1 MFNALNGLEIKIKT
15 ALFNNGIKM
24 DVIKTNADR
33 NGYRFV
39 NPYTNV
45 ELEDMVTEI
54 VDKTRSYQHQKQETS
69 IKKTFD
75 IDEWL

>member
-24 DVIKTNADR
+24 DVIKANADR

-39 NPYTNV
+39 NSYTDV
-45 ELEDMVTEI
+45 EFEDMETEI
-54 VDKTRSYQHQKQETS
+54 RKEVER
-69 IKKTFD
+69 
-75 IDEWL
+75 L